1 MSGALL
7 EVEGLRTHFHTKAGV
22 VRAVDGVT
30 FNLKQGAQPTATT
43 FTVALDKSA
52 ITSAMQDAVSKFN
65 AMLKVYKDASGT
77 GGALAND
84 PSVRSIVSQVRAALA
99 GTPAGLPTTATVT
112 STADLGL
119 KTNRDGTL
127 SLDATAFQAALS
139 ATAKTSQM
147 SLLDYLR

>member
-1 MSGALL
+1 MCATTTACSSPSGA
-7 EVEGLRTHFHTKAGV
+7 VIGADAAGV
-22 VRAVDGVT
+22 TAVLRSAERVAQDAKFTLNGIDLVRKSNTVTDAVDGVT

-99 GTPAGLPTTATVT
+99 GI
-112 STADLGL
+112 GL
-119 KTNRDGTL
+119 KDHH
-127 SLDATAFQAALS
+127 ALPLP
-139 ATAKTSQM
+139 A
-147 SLLDYLR
+147 